1 MDVAAGAYD
10 NDGFGDL
17 NAVGVNRKQLHH
29 NNGNGTFTDVSPSL
43 PKPS

>member
-17 NAVGVNRKQLHH
+17 NAVGVNRKRLHH
-29 NNGNGTFTDVSPSL
+29 NNGNGTFTAVSPPL
-43 PKPS
+43 LIPS